1 MEPPKVE
8 TLTEAALD
16 ELEAEPC
23 ADQKKMISA
32 IPNTTENRKPFDK
45 RSSSWCGEG
54 GRVSPNERSASTV
67 SLPSRQ
73 PKKFGL
79 ATIKY
84 EGGSSPSIDSW
95 ESMMNELEMEKQGL
109 RLMKI
114 GPGSNKGRGTVGSF
128 RRRSPEKNDQGSSKV
143 SRKSR
148 RKSSLTPFAQTLL
161 GNQT

>member
-1 MEPPKVE
+1 
-8 TLTEAALD
+8 LTEAALD

-45 RSSSWCGEG
+45 RSSSWGGEG
-54 GRVSPNERSASTV
+54 IRALPIDGRSTSIS
-67 SLPSRQ
+67 SLPSR
-73 PKKFGL
+73 KSKRSGL

-95 ESMMNELEMEKQGL
+95 DAMINELEMEKQGL
-109 RLMKI
+109 RSMRLRA
-114 GPGSNKGRGTVGSF
+114 STNKGRVTVGSF
-128 RRRSPEKNDQGSSKV
+128 RRRSVEKNDQGSSKV

-161 GNQT
+161 GDQT